1 MLTRIL
7 LPILALGTTLAAQGL
22 DDQQR
27 LVENRKKKLAK
38 PFVKHGGWLLDYDK
52 ARAKAKARA
61 LEEKLQAMMADM
73 MAQIDDDGGD
83 DD

>member
-52 ARAKAKARA
+52 ARAKAKAEDKFLLTYFTRSYA
-61 LEEKLQAMMADM
+61 
-73 MAQIDDDGGD
+73 G
-83 DD
+83 